1 MSSCETQMSAAGAQ
15 VQKLAGNTNAANSS
29 RFRARCICFT
39 KPRKDEHSPI
49 NHDAP
54 VIGIEKKINYYV
66 YQPEKSN
73 ETGYEHWQGYMEA
86 ECALSLKTWKTILG
100 EETHI
105 ERRRGSQKQ
114 AIAYCKKADTAVGDW
129 HEWGIP
135 KKQGERTDIK
145 HAAKMMLTNREVE
158 VADAHVATYVKFYK
172 GLNKFRDIH
181 VQPRKDKPRVIVLY
195 GPSGAGKSRR
205 AYEMTCN
212 AYWKDP
218 TTKWWD
224 GYEYNKQV
232 VIDDYKGGWELAYL
246 LRVLDRYPMRVEV
259 KGSTMEFVSDTII
272 ITSIMHPNEW
282 HTMEGEDTTQI
293 TRRIDEIIKI
303 DRESSG
309 GDKSPKPPAGV
320 V

>member
-1 MSSCETQMSAAGAQ
+1 MSEAGTV
-15 VQKLAGNTNAANSS
+15 VQKLAGNTSTANSS
-29 RFRARCICFT
+29 TRFRARCVCFT
-39 KPRKDEHSPI
+39 KPRVDGVPAL
-49 NHDAP
+49 NHDAT
-54 VIGIEKKINYYV
+54 VMTNKDIIYYV
-66 YQPEKSN
+66 YQPEIGK
-73 ETGYEHWQGYMEA
+73 ETGYKHWQGYVEA
-86 ECALSLKTWKTILG
+86 KSAVGMSGWKDLLG
-100 EETHI
+100 KDAHI

-114 AIAYCKKADTAVGDW
+114 AIAYCKKEDTADGPCY
-129 HEWGIP
+129 EWGTP

-145 HAAKMMLTNREVE
+145 TAAKMMLTNREVE
-158 VADAHVATYVKFYK
+158 VADAHVATYVKFHK

-181 VQPRKDKPRVIVLY
+181 ISPRKDKPKVIVIW

-232 VIDDYKGGWELAYL
+232 VIDDYKGGWDLAYL
-246 LRVLDRYPMRVEV
+246 LRLLDRYPMRVEV
-259 KGSTMEFVSDTII
+259 KGDSKEFVSDTII
-272 ITSIMHPNEW
+272 ITSIMHPSEW
-282 HTMEGEDTTQI
+282 HTIEGEDITQI

-303 DRESSG
+303 DRESSV